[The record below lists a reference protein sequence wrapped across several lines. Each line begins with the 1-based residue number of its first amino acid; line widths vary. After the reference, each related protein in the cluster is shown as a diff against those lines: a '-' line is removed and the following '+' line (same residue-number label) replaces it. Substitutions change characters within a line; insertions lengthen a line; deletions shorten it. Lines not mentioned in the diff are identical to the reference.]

1 MPAGNAG
8 RTGRFEA
15 VALPHLSAAYNLARW
30 LCRNEADAADVV
42 QEALM
47 RALQYFDSYHGGD
60 ARAWLLQIVRN
71 SAYTWIESNRPA
83 GRVPLDGDELDA
95 AMLAAQ
101 PMNPFTV
108 QASAGG
114 EAASDA
120 VALRRAIAQLPPEQ
134 REVLILREFED
145 LSYRQI
151 AEVTGSPIG
160 TVMSRLSRARDQ
172 LAAIV
177 RGGPVVPASPIM
189 SASPN
194 GPASR
199 GLAGGA
205 IEPGSRTVPS

>member
-71 SAYTWIESNRPA
+71 SAYTWIASNRPA

-101 PMNPFTV
+101 PMSPFTT
-108 QASAGG
+108 QATAGG
-114 EAASDA
+114 EAAFDA
-120 VALRRAIAQLPPEQ
+120 VVLRRAIAQLPPDQ

-177 RGGPVVPASPIM
+177 RGGAIVPGAAIMPASP
-189 SASPN
+189 AVP
-194 GPASR
+194 
-199 GLAGGA
+199 GGA